1 VAVADVKKKEGAM
14 KILNSQAHGYLDYF
28 TVILFAAAPTVL
40 GLTGIPAMLAYAL
53 AVIHL
58 VMTFVTDFPLGV
70 IKLSSFTIHGWVE
83 RVVGPVLII
92 VPFVLGFST
101 NVVARNFYMAIG
113 VVIVLVGLIT
123 DYKGVETAKPRT

>member
-1 VAVADVKKKEGAM
+1 M

-58 VMTFVTDFPLGV
+58 VMTLVTDFPLGI
-70 IKLSSFTIHGWVE
+70 IKLISFTIHGWVE

-123 DYKGVETAKPRT
+123 DYKGVETAKART